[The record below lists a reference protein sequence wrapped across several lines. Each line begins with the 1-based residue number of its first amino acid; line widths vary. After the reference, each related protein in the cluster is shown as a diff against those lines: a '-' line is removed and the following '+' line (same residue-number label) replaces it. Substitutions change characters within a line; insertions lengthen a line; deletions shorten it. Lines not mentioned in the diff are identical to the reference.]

1 MTTATELELLRAPDG
16 PGVQHL
22 RYRVRSAV

>member
-1 MTTATELELLRAPDG
+1 MTTATKLELLRAPDG
-16 PGVQHL
+16 PGVLYL